1 MKRFAALVAV
11 FLFCSVLSQAQR
23 TPVVTS
29 VQDLPSLLRTPSNAG
44 TDFYFS
50 FPPCYVEESV
60 GNENSCKVFVA
71 SEIEQDITVEV
82 PGKNW
87 TMTKVA
93 VANDVVEFILPV
105 DVAQAFLKQGKEKAP
120 AENIY
125 RQAAVHVFS
134 QSPVIVYGVTRYNYT
149 SDGFLALPVSALG
162 AEYIVASYPQFTA
175 TGTGFQLVSET
186 TISAAYDETEVTF
199 EMGGNAQSTTSGGLK
214 PGETR
219 TFMMQRG
226 DVLSFASNGD
236 NQDISGSYI
245 TSSKPVGV
253 VSGNQCANIPGGVAF
268 CDFISEMEIPTYT
281 WGLEYHVTPFFGR
294 KKNPIIRIY
303 AKEENTTVYR
313 DGVQW
318 LVLPRGNRMID
329 NGFAERRSDDSVPR
343 SVVISADKPI
353 YVVEYN
359 TGQADD
365 GISSDPFQ
373 LVLTP
378 LEQYQ
383 NEIVFCTPG
392 AKGGKNNFKKH
403 YVNLIYQVAADSTIP
418 DDLEFAIVNNGQFE
432 WNKVTTFGENPGQIF
447 GVPVNGATY
456 ACKQL
461 ILPGDGVYRI
471 RANTPLAAYS
481 YGFSNYDSYGFPA
494 GAAFIDN
501 TVKDTETPLLSVAPK
516 SADGEVTGTVTDYP
530 QDPKLRSNLGLISM
544 GIDANYNYQF
554 SYGKSIAYIAG
565 QSQTTDWSLKVIDKS
580 KDARAVLHF
589 ADRSGND
596 TTILVEYQSASG
608 IEDDIRTNGN
618 TVSECSFTVS
628 PNPIGASGG
637 TVEFTL
643 LARSKADISIYSP
656 IGEKVVTLVN
666 STFDGGN
673 YQAAI
678 PVERLSAG
686 TYRVRMTAGES
697 TIEQSLVIV
706 K

>member
-1 MKRFAALVAV
+1 MKRFAAFIAV
-11 FLFCSVLSQAQR
+11 FLLCTELSPAQR
-23 TPVVTS
+23 STVVTS
-29 VQDLPSLLRTPSNAG
+29 VKDLPSLLRTPNNAG

-50 FPPCYVEESV
+50 FPPCYSEESA
-60 GNENSCKVFVA
+60 GYENTCKVFVA
-71 SEIEQDITVEV
+71 SAIAQDITVEV

-105 DVAQAFLKQGKEKAP
+105 EVAQPFLKKGSEKAP
-120 AENIY
+120 VENMY
-125 RQAAVHVFS
+125 RQSAVHVFS
-134 QSPVIVYGVTRYNYT
+134 QSPVIVYGVTRFNYT
-149 SDGFLALPVSALG
+149 SDGFLAVPVSALG
-162 AEYIVASYPQFTA
+162 AEYIVAAYPQYTA
-175 TGTGFQLVSET
+175 VGSGLQLVSET
-186 TISAAYDETEVTF
+186 TISAAYDDTEVTF
-199 EMGGNAQSTTSGGLK
+199 EMGGNPQSRTSGGLK

-219 TFMMQRG
+219 TFTLQRG
-226 DVLSFASNGD
+226 DVLCFASNGD
-236 NQDISGSYI
+236 YQDISGSYI
-245 TSSKPVGV
+245 TSTKPVGV
-253 VSGNQCANIPGGVAF
+253 VSGNQCANVPAGVPY
-268 CDFISEMEIPTYT
+268 CDYITEMELPCFT
-281 WGLEYHVTPFFGR
+281 WGLEYHVTPFYGR
-294 KKNPIIRIY
+294 KKNPIIRIF

-318 LVLPRGNRMID
+318 LMLPRGSRMID
-329 NGFAERRSDDSVPR
+329 NGYVERRSDDNTPR

-359 TGQADD
+359 TGQTDD

-392 AKGGKNNFKKH
+392 AKGGKNNFKNH
-403 YVNLIYQVAADSTIP
+403 YVNLIYRLAPDSTIP

-447 GVPVNGATY
+447 SVPVNGATY

-471 RANTPLAAYS
+471 RANSPLAAYS

-494 GAAFIDN
+494 GAALTDK

-554 SYGKSIAYIAG
+554 SYGKSIAYVAG

-608 IEDDIRTNGN
+608 IEDDIRTNGSA
-618 TVSECSFTVS
+618 VSECSFIVS
-628 PNPIGASGG
+628 PNPVGAAGG

-643 LARSKADISIYSP
+643 LKRHQAEISIYSP
-656 IGEKVVTLVN
+656 TGEKVVTLVN

-673 YQAAI
+673 YQTSI

-686 TYRVRMTAGES
+686 AYRVRMTAGDS